1 MANKNKVDETQG
13 AETTTEETGLTTINE
28 NLVSIDHEKIQE
40 LQGLFQMFEEKE
52 TNEMASL
59 TSEYLKIA
67 ENTTYNFI
75 FVGMSTFTTDQ
86 GEERE
91 CARLVSKENQ
101 SFISGAAVLVSAC
114 KKITETPKFIRIIT
128 GGKTKTANGSYISME
143 VKSL

>member
-1 MANKNKVDETQG
+1 MENKNKVAETQG
-13 AETTTEETGLTTINE
+13 AETTTQETGLQTVNE

-40 LQGLFQMFEEKE
+40 LQGLFKMFEQKE

-59 TSEYLKIA
+59 TSEYLKME
-67 ENTTYNFI
+67 ENKSYSFI

-91 CARLVSKENQ
+91 CARLISKENQ

-114 KKITETPKFIRIIT
+114 KKITKIPKFIKIIT